1 MLNQIKLSNL
11 KCFERLLLPAAPLT
25 LLTGPNASGKSSVLQ
40 ALVLIHQ
47 TMREHEWSTRLALN
61 GASIRL
67 GAMPDVV
74 DEISGRDSFGILLAD
89 NANTLE
95 WTFKG
100 SDRRDMSMKVE
111 RVSVNGKT
119 AEAPNNLRYLL
130 PPDGGADLPLARQ
143 IHGLSY
149 ITAERAPPK
158 DIYTLEDPHN
168 VETVGPKGEHAV
180 SVLYWGRDDHVIENL
195 VLPDVP
201 PNRFMQVEEHM
212 RRFFPGY
219 RMDVQQPPRSNAVTL
234 GIRMS
239 DDTEFHRP
247 AHTGFGLTQS
257 LPIVVAA
264 LSATKDDI
272 ILIENPEVHL
282 HPAGQA
288 LMGRFLADVA
298 HAGVQV
304 FVETHS
310 DHVLNG
316 IRRSVKDGKLPAD
329 QVAIHFFKARSAGQ
343 PQVASPMLDDS
354 GNIDSWPEGFFD
366 QFDIDAN
373 YFAGW
378 GGELK

>member
-1 MLNQIKLSNL
+1 MLAQIKLSNL

-40 ALVLIHQ
+40 ALVLLHQ

-61 GASIRL
+61 GAGVRL
-67 GAMPDVV
+67 GAMLDVV

-89 NANTLE
+89 DNDTLE

-100 SDRRDMSMKVE
+100 EDRRDMSMEVR

-119 AEAPNNLRYLL
+119 TEAPDRLRYLL
-130 PPDGGADLPLARQ
+130 PPDGGADLPLARRL
-143 IHGLSY
+143 HGLSY
-149 ITAERAPPK
+149 ITAERAAPQ
-158 DIYTLEDPHN
+158 DAYALEDPHN
-168 VETVGPKGEHAV
+168 ASTVGTRGEHAV
-180 SVLYWGRDDHVIENL
+180 SVLHWGRDETVMARL
-195 VLPDVP
+195 VLPDAP
-201 PNRFMQVEEHM
+201 PNRLSQVAEHM

-219 RMDVQQPPRSNAVTL
+219 RMEIQQPPRSNAVTL

-239 DDTEFHRP
+239 DDTAFHRP

-264 LSATKDDI
+264 LSAAEGDI
-272 ILIENPEVHL
+272 LLVENPEVHL

-298 HAGVQV
+298 RAGVQV

-316 IRRSVKDGKLPAD
+316 IRRAVKDGKLPAD
-329 QVAIHFFKARSAGQ
+329 QVAIHFFKARAAGQ
-343 PQVASPMLDDS
+343 PQVASPMVDDS
-354 GNIDSWPEGFFD
+354 GNIDSWPQGFFD

-378 GGELK
+378 GDD

>member
-1 MLNQIKLSNL
+1 MLTRIKLSNL
-11 KCFERLLLPAAPLT
+11 KCFERLLLPVAPLT
-25 LLTGPNASGKSSVLQ
+25 LFTGPNASGKSSVLQ

-61 GASIRL
+61 GAGVRL
-67 GAMPDVV
+67 GAMLDVV

-89 NANTLE
+89 DKDSFE
-95 WTFKG
+95 WTFG
-100 SDRRDMSMKVE
+100 GDRRDMSMEVQ

-119 AEAPNNLRYLL
+119 AEAPTRLRYLL

-149 ITAERAPPK
+149 ITAERAPPQ
-158 DIYTLEDPHN
+158 DTYTLEDPHN
-168 VETVGPKGEHAV
+168 VATVGPKGEHAV
-180 SVLYWGRDDHVIENL
+180 SVLHWGRDEPVIESL
-195 VLPDVP
+195 ILPDAP
-201 PNRFMQVEEHM
+201 PNRFKQVEEHM
-212 RRFFPGY
+212 RKFFPGY
-219 RMDVQQPPRSNAVTL
+219 RMEVQQPQRSNAVTL

-264 LSATKDDI
+264 LSASEGDI

-316 IRRSVKDGKLPAD
+316 IRRSVKDGKLSAG
-329 QVAIHFFKARSAGQ
+329 QVAIHFFQARSAGQ

-378 GGELK
+378 GED

>member
-1 MLNQIKLSNL
+1 
-11 KCFERLLLPAAPLT
+11 
-25 LLTGPNASGKSSVLQ
+25 
-40 ALVLIHQ
+40 
-47 TMREHEWSTRLALN
+47 MR
-61 GASIRL
+61 G
-67 GAMPDVV
+67 
-74 DEISGRDSFGILLAD
+74 
-89 NANTLE
+89 
-95 WTFKG
+95 
-100 SDRRDMSMKVE
+100 
-111 RVSVNGKT
+111 
-119 AEAPNNLRYLL
+119 
-130 PPDGGADLPLARQ
+130 
-143 IHGLSY
+143 
-149 ITAERAPPK
+149 
-158 DIYTLEDPHN
+158 
-168 VETVGPKGEHAV
+168 
-180 SVLYWGRDDHVIENL
+180 
-195 VLPDVP
+195 
-201 PNRFMQVEEHM
+201 
-212 RRFFPGY
+212 FFPGY
-219 RMDVQQPPRSNAVTL
+219 RMEVQQPQRSNAVTL

-264 LSATKDDI
+264 LSASEGDI

-316 IRRSVKDGKLPAD
+316 IRRSVKDGKLSAG
-329 QVAIHFFKARSAGQ
+329 QVAIHFFQARSAGQ

-378 GGELK
+378 GED